1 MTLSIKQNDV
11 QETLGTE
18 MDDDGGIQYW
28 QQLGQHEVEE
38 YEAWLDSV
46 NRFLDTVD
54 RIDKRHEVKSI
65 EKEESK

>member
-28 QQLGQHEVEE
+28 QQLGQHEVAE
-38 YEAWLDSV
+38 YEAWLDE
-46 NRFLDTVD
+46 LDKMVKEL
-54 RIDKRHEVKSI
+54 DKRFNSELLN
-65 EKEESK
+65 EEESK

>member
-28 QQLGQHEVEE
+28 QQLGQHEVAE
-38 YEAWLDSV
+38 YEAWIKAVDKL
-46 NRFLDTVD
+46 LDTIN
-54 RIDKRHEVKSI
+54 RIDKRHKP
-65 EKEESK
+65 EEINEPE